1 MKTISNMPFKVNL
14 CLKLQEKIIRVQILF
29 NLYFRNVKLRS
40 NMHYSSNLTILPFL
54 DILKPCY
61 TFFRYEKSDTTV
73 RAILQREYT
82 NDNVITSNFR

>member
-1 MKTISNMPFKVNL
+1 
-14 CLKLQEKIIRVQILF
+14 
-29 NLYFRNVKLRS
+29 
-40 NMHYSSNLTILPFL
+40 MHYSSNLTILPFL
-54 DILKPCY
+54 DIWKPCY